1 MPLYMGSLLLFAE
14 SMNAVRA
21 YVLAYPVVLPLAFLA
36 TWLAG
41 RLSLGY
47 WPRPSLDDPKHIG
60 AWVDVPYNITA
71 LLMLVGLPAFAF
83 GILSLIYRAYR
94 DETRRRRLLRAS
106 ILSVILMVA
115 TVLILRW
122 DPLGVV
128 TWYAD

>member
-1 MPLYMGSLLLFAE
+1 
-14 SMNAVRA
+14 MNAVQA
-21 YVLAYPVVLPLAFLA
+21 YVLAYPIVLPLAFLA

-71 LLMLVGLPAFAF
+71 LLMVVGLPAFAF
-83 GILSLIYRAYR
+83 GIISLIYRGYC
-94 DETRRRRLLRAS
+94 DETRRRSLLLVS
-106 ILSVILMVA
+106 TLSVICMVA
-115 TVLILRW
+115 TVLILRL
-122 DPLGVV
+122 DPWGIV